1 MANTSAARK
10 SSPRQ
15 RKTAAPE
22 ADASIRAPQQARSR
36 RRVDDI
42 LGATK
47 DLIVEH
53 GSAGLKIQDIAARA
67 GITAGS
73 IYQYFPN
80 KGAIIEELGHQYF
93 AAAGGLIVDHLNPK
107 PGSMEEM
114 EDRLRVI
121 FEAYV
126 DLHIA
131 DPVAR
136 DIFRAVAADKSLEEL
151 DRQDTLR
158 NVKNA
163 YAATKHLFAPEQAA
177 EVRRRLWLS
186 FQMSRAVV
194 AMVIDAGPKER
205 IALIRSAQDM
215 LSGAINPS

>member
-1 MANTSAARK
+1 MAKTSAARK
-10 SSPRQ
+10 SNPRQ
-15 RKTAAPE
+15 TKAVAPD
-22 ADASIRAPQQARSR
+22 ADVSIRAPQQERSR
-36 RRVDDI
+36 QRVDAI

-47 DLIVEH
+47 DLIVEL

-80 KGAIIEELGHQYF
+80 KAAIIEELGQQYF
-93 AAAGGLIVDHLNPK
+93 AAAGGLITDHLDPK
-107 PGSMEEM
+107 PSSIEDM

-163 YAATKHLFAPEQAA
+163 HAATRHLFAPEQSA
-177 EVRRRLWLS
+177 ELRRRLWLS

-205 IALIRSAQDM
+205 AALIRSAQDM
-215 LSGAINPS
+215 LGGAISPS